1 MWYIGG
7 IGTRIGIKG
16 IIKGIQNESFS
27 NSQLLISRMG
37 GRNHNSGL
45 LILRNRPT
53 STADLLLVAEV
64 VDERD
69 PMRPAFGV
77 EVARIRFL
85 RVAIPVPWGILE
97 ELEPQ

>member
-1 MWYIGG
+1 MPL
-7 IGTRIGIKG
+7 TH
-16 IIKGIQNESFS
+16 QAAP
-27 NSQLLISRMG
+27 SRLG
-37 GRNHNSGL
+37 FNTDPAGD
-45 LILRNRPT
+45 PQA
-53 STADLLLVAEV
+53 ADLLLVAEV